1 MTFKELK
8 GLEKSFVKIKCPDC
22 GSETITY
29 IRASTEVKC
38 QVCNTTI
45 AKPTGGKIVVNG
57 EITGEFK

>member
-1 MTFKELK
+1 MMFKEIK

-22 GSETITY
+22 GSETVTY

-38 QVCNTTI
+38 QICNATI

-57 EITGEFK
+57 EITGEYK